1 MGNAPFDKHLFGFSD
16 QKTKKMRMFIKLER
30 DALETLS
37 SSIQADDRPMILKAA
52 MGIRPNYAKLF
63 KMFGDFE
70 AVMK

>member
-37 SSIQADDRPMILKAA
+37 SSLQADDRPMILK
-52 MGIRPNYAKLF
+52 GVRPNYAKLF

>member
-1 MGNAPFDKHLFGFSD
+1 VGNAPFDKYLFGFSD

-37 SSIQADDRPMILKAA
+37 SSLQADDRPMILK
-52 MGIRPNYAKLF
+52 GVRPNYAKLF

>member
-1 MGNAPFDKHLFGFSD
+1 
-16 QKTKKMRMFIKLER
+16 MRMFIKLER

-37 SSIQADDRPMILKAA
+37 SSIQADDRPMILK
-52 MGIRPNYAKLF
+52 GVRPNYAKLF

>member
-1 MGNAPFDKHLFGFSD
+1 
-16 QKTKKMRMFIKLER
+16 MRMFIKLER

-37 SSIQADDRPMILKAA
+37 SSLQADDRPMILKAA
-52 MGIRPNYAKLF
+52 MGVRPNYAKLF